1 MTRPEGVGYT
11 YAEDEEDGRG
21 TATGKPKHSMVQ
33 ENPVRIVGWT
43 YATSPHHKGGWLIN
57 VM

>member
-33 ENPVRIVGWT
+33 ENPVRIVGWDMRLPPIT
-43 YATSPHHKGGWLIN
+43 RGDGS
-57 VM
+57 